1 MESISTTQNGQQGT
15 WDGESLI
22 IGHFNDNGY
31 PVVLDD
37 EETKLKL
44 AELAARDE
52 AGERYRTA
60 DELDDEGTRVHE
72 MNTLYRA
79 RNGLY
84 STN

>member
-1 MESISTTQNGQQGT
+1 MEQNITHNGHTGY

-22 IGHFNDNGY
+22 IGHFNRKGY

-60 DELDDEGTRVHE
+60 DELDDECTRVHQL
-72 MNTLYRA
+72 NTVYRE
-79 RNGLY
+79 RNGL
-84 STN
+84 